1 MNLFNKNKVVI
12 LTITILA
19 LVLLAWLNRFILD
32 DAFISFRYAYNFAH
46 GHGLVWNIG
55 ERVEGYTNFLWTMI
69 MTIPMFFNWD
79 PVFFSYVAGVGL
91 FFLSLWFTYKT
102 ALLISGS
109 EKVAFFAML
118 FLGTSYSFS
127 AYATSGLETQ
137 LQTCL
142 SLVVAFLFLRVI
154 LNNLWNPWLLVGIS
168 FLSALAMLTR
178 LDSVVILTVPYLVA
192 FFYLLKEQID
202 FSTKAKR
209 VVFLC
214 FPVVGILLVWLA
226 WKLWFY
232 GDIIPNTY
240 YAKAISE
247 ASAIRGLY
255 YVYLFFLSYCLI
267 PFVLLFLVFSKKIIK
282 SAGLVTLSATA
293 ILWIFYVIKVGGD
306 YMEFR
311 FLIPVLP
318 FIFILISSLIFSFV
332 KTREVKIA
340 LVLLVLVGSLHH
352 FFTFGLS
359 TYTGSIQKIPDF
371 RNKNVDWRKNWPKIE
386 IGKILGKAFKY
397 NPAIT
402 ISVTEAG
409 AIPYY
414 SRLRVIDM
422 FGLNDKWVAKEAP
435 RLKLKVGQE
444 FLGPTPG
451 QSRFATLDYLLRRKV
466 NILTFVPPLLL
477 SKEAS
482 PVLSFSVLGL
492 QELIPNM
499 SLSEMP
505 NNAQLLLIP
514 IDDYSKIGVIYLIPN
529 QVIDEV
535 IRNNNWKVYPIVK

>member
-359 TYTGSIQKIPDF
+359 TYRGSIDSIPNMYGNIINED
-371 RNKNVDWRKNWPKIE
+371 E
-386 IGKILGKAFKY
+386 ALAGIGKLLSRAFDK
-397 NPAIT
+397 NAKVT
-402 ISVTEAG
+402 IAVTAAG
-409 AIPYY
+409 VVPYY
-414 SRLRVIDM
+414 SRLTTIDM
-422 FGLNDKWVAKEAP
+422 HGLSDKWVALHGV
-435 RLKLKVGQE
+435 RLKFKPGREL
-444 FLGPTPG
+444 LGNKPG
-451 QSRFATLDYLLRRKV
+451 HSKYATLGYLIKRKV
-466 NILTFVPPLLL
+466 NLL
-477 SKEAS
+477 SIQPWIVKKES
-482 PVLSFSVLGL
+482 VLSL
-492 QELIPNM
+492 
-499 SLSEMP
+499 
-505 NNAQLLLIP
+505 
-514 IDDYSKIGVIYLIPN
+514 
-529 QVIDEV
+529 
-535 IRNNNWKVYPIVK
+535 